1 MLANHEIKQI
11 AANGDISA
19 AINQYGELFTWGSV
33 RNGSMLTADGQIYS
47 RNLDEP
53 TLFTSNEHVFTNVAV
68 GKDHCA
74 MVTDKGRVMTMG
86 SVDHG
91 KLGHETL
98 AKVEQS
104 NMARHE
110 RKARDTHSNAK
121 LGFVHGDLADQK
133 VVQIACGN

>member
-1 MLANHEIKQI
+1 
-11 AANGDISA
+11 
-19 AINQYGELFTWGSV
+19 
-33 RNGSMLTADGQIYS
+33 MLTASGEIYS

-53 TLFTSNEHVFTNVAV
+53 TLFTSNEHIFTWVAV

-74 MVTDKGRVMTMG
+74 MLTDKGRVMTMG

-91 KLGHETL
+91 KLGHEPQ
-98 AKVEQS
+98 AKVAQT

-121 LGFVHGDLADQK
+121 LGFVHGSLNDEQ
-133 VVQIACGN
+133 VVQVSCGF